1 MRTQQKTRRIRGQA
15 FVITAAL
22 AVSVSACGE
31 SDFKNQPRP
40 PVSVELTGVIK
51 KDKVTISPSKVGAG
65 PILITISN
73 QTDQSHT
80 VSLRLAGQKH
90 GDDVGP
96 VNPLDTATIQKTV
109 KSGTYEVIAGSPKAL
124 SHEPDPATLTIGP
137 QRRNSNDRL
146 LQP

>member
-1 MRTQQKTRRIRGQA
+1 MRAQHKTRRIRGQA
-15 FVITAAL
+15 FVITAAVAL
-22 AVSVSACGE
+22 SVSACGQ
-31 SDFKNQPRP
+31 SDFKNEPRP
-40 PVSVELTGVIK
+40 SVSVELTGVIK

-73 QTDQSHT
+73 QTNEAHT
-80 VSLRLAGQKH
+80 VTLRGE
-90 GDDVGP
+90 GDKEDVGP

-124 SHEPDPATLTIGP
+124 TREPSPATLTIGP
-137 QRRNSNDRL
+137 KRRNSNDRL